1 MLQWVS
7 ALFNRPKVIP
17 EPIWKKTLASYPF
30 LARLSVGDQHR
41 LRELTSRFLT
51 QKEFSGAHGL
61 RITDAM
67 AVAIAAQACL
77 PILHLDL
84 RFYDD
89 FKGIVVHPGAP

>member
-7 ALFNRPKVIP
+7 ALFNRPKAIP
-17 EPIWKKTLASYPF
+17 EAIWKKTLAAYPF
-30 LARLSVGDQHR
+30 LARLPVEER
-41 LRELTSRFLT
+41 LQLRSLTSRFLT

-77 PILHLDL
+77 PVLHLGL
-84 RFYDD
+84 
-89 FKGIVVHPGAP
+89 